1 MTRLIKELKSIKG
14 LKVICP
20 NPECEAELLVSRLE
34 IADMYANDNP
44 KIGKAIQRYT
54 QREQEN
60 QEEIKDAL
68 KALRTE
74 RREKPKR
81 VKRAAV
87 SVNIGKIVEKIV
99 PSFGE
104 FPYKRGDCRALFEP
118 IDYVIFNGL
127 SRNRLAS
134 IEIVDVKTGNAQL
147 APGEREI
154 KSAVEAGNVT
164 HEVILGGRK

>member
-1 MTRLIKELKSIKG
+1 MSRLIKDLKSIKG

-44 KIGKAIQRYT
+44 KIVRAIQRYT
-54 QREQEN
+54 AGEQESQN
-60 QEEIKDAL
+60 EIKDAL
-68 KALRTE
+68 KELRTE

-81 VKRAAV
+81 VKRAAI

-104 FPYKRGDCRALFEP
+104 FPYARGDCRALFEP
-118 IDYVIFNGL
+118 IDYVVFNGL
-127 SRNRLAS
+127 LQNRLAS

-147 APGEREI
+147 SPGEREI
-154 KSAVEAGNVT
+154 KAAVEAGHVSY
-164 HEVILGGRK
+164 EVIRGGRK